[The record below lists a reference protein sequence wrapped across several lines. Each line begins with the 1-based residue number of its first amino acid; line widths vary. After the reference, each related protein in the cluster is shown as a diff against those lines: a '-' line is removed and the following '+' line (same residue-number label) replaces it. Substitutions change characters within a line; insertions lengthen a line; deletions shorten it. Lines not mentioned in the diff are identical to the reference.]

1 MADQLGHGVQVGR
14 QVAEILLV
22 RRAQVVQAG
31 FAIGRGHE
39 TVLRAF
45 AMAGEAVVAVAAI
58 SRQRLFLGRAEGL
71 LRGGSEESGGI
82 VSLDVAQSVLR
93 VHVVI
98 AGVEAA
104 VMLDDRRLATTR
116 GEQADRRWQLAPG
129 GQCPFEVHH
138 VDLADIL
145 AHPFV
150 EDGDQEVAIALGL
163 DCLRRD
169 RCRLRQDTQAQLW
182 RCGEVQAAALLG
194 GGGLSLHHWIELDM
208 PHSLS
213 LEEAVD
219 L

>member
-1 MADQLGHGVQVGR
+1 M
-14 QVAEILLV
+14 
-22 RRAQVVQAG
+22 
-31 FAIGRGHE
+31 
-39 TVLRAF
+39 
-45 AMAGEAVVAVAAI
+45 
-58 SRQRLFLGRAEGL
+58 
-71 LRGGSEESGGI
+71 
-82 VSLDVAQSVLR
+82 
-93 VHVVI
+93 
-98 AGVEAA
+98 
-104 VMLDDRRLATTR
+104 
-116 GEQADRRWQLAPG
+116 
-129 GQCPFEVHH
+129 
-138 VDLADIL
+138 DLADIL

-169 RCRLRQDTQAQLW
+169 RRRLRQDTQAQLW